1 MCVKSQRTLYI
12 AKINELQLQ
21 LQEGLQAMEERNA
34 EFQKTLLR
42 VEAEHQTVVQNLHVE
57 VDRIRV
63 SEPMHGVIR
72 MLLRRLL

>member
-34 EFQKTLLR
+34 EFQKTLL
-42 VEAEHQTVVQNLHVE
+42 
-57 VDRIRV
+57 
-63 SEPMHGVIR
+63 
-72 MLLRRLL
+72 